1 MRKAI
6 LCLIWGLL
14 AGHVVPA
21 NAQSAS
27 DFYGIFNH
35 LSVGANVST
44 LGVGLDVATNVTK
57 YIGLRAGI
65 SVMPGFNVDADDI
78 EIGDDMNVAG
88 QTLTIDKIR
97 GKASFNR
104 TTFEVLAD
112 IYPLGN
118 SIFITGGFSF
128 GGNKIVKIDAHSDD
142 IAAWYAANPTYTDN
156 LFMKL
161 DDYKIPIDRQGNA
174 RSGLKVSGFRPYLGI
189 GFGSRAVPKSRVGFR
204 FEIGAQFHG
213 KPKVVAAN
221 GLKTIGGTD
230 FEGDDHVSKWIDKG
244 ISIYPVLKFR
254 LCGRII

>member
-27 DFYGIFNH
+27 DFYEVFNH

-44 LGVGLDVATNVTK
+44 LGMGVDVATNISK
-57 YIGLRAGI
+57 YVGLRAGI
-65 SVMPGFNVDADDI
+65 NVMPRFNVDADDI

-88 QTLTIDKIR
+88 QTLTIDKIH

-174 RSGLKVSGFRPYLGI
+174 RAGLKVSGFRPYLGI
-189 GFGSRAVPKSRVGFR
+189 GFGSRVVPKSRVGFR

-213 KPKVVAAN
+213 KPKVISSSGEKAIESA
-221 GLKTIGGTD
+221 D
-230 FEGDDHVSKWIDKG
+230 FEAKDDVSKWVDKG
-244 ISIYPVLKFR
+244 LSIYPVLKFR